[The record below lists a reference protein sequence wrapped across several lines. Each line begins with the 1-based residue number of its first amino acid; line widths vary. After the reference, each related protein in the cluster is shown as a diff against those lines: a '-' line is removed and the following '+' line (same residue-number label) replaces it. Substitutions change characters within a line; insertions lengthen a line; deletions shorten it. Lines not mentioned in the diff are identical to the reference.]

1 MAGLLTEV
9 THPRNLDEQELRK
22 FAERC
27 CSSMYELARNVAA
40 RYCVQRGYVDV
51 PATSKSERTKKLVFA
66 IRGKG
71 MTSWDRPEN
80 IRPTLLRHVAAD
92 GKTCF
97 GQVVLR

>member
-1 MAGLLTEV
+1 MTEV
-9 THPRNLDEQELRK
+9 THPRNLDDHELRK

-27 CSSMYELARNVAA
+27 CNSILELAQDLVV
-40 RYCVQRGYVDV
+40 RYRVQRGYVDV
-51 PATSKSERTKKLVFA
+51 QATSKSERTKKLVFA

-80 IRPTLLRHVAAD
+80 IRPMLLRLVAED

-97 GQVVLR
+97 GQVVLQ